1 MIQST
6 IRRMASATLLATS
19 LAVLPVQAQPP
30 QSALTFPILQTLQLT
45 PAQQQQVASI
55 REATRSQVNT
65 VLTPQQKQQVITA
78 FQNGTPMQA
87 AIKTLNLTDRQR
99 QQLRQI
105 FGSAFNELRALLTPQ
120 QRQQMRQVL
129 RDRLQAGGQRFQ
141 FSQP

>member
-1 MIQST
+1 MRQST
-6 IRRMASATLLATS
+6 IRPMASALLLATS
-19 LAVLPVQAQPP
+19 LTVLPVQAQPP
-30 QSALTFPILQTLQLT
+30 QPALSFPILQSIQLT

-55 REATRSQVNT
+55 REATRSQINT

-78 FQNGTPMQA
+78 FQSGTPMQTA
-87 AIKTLNLTDRQR
+87 LQTLNLTDRQR

-120 QRQQMRQVL
+120 QRQQLRQVL
-129 RDRLQAGGQRFQ
+129 RDRLQADGQRFQ